1 MARLSKEEIARR
13 DELLA
18 RGYKHC
24 TKCDKTRPVAE
35 FSKNRRRRDG
45 LSYMCRWC
53 SSEYAADYY
62 EQNREEERAV
72 CVRAYRV
79 GAALAWLVQRME
91 TFCGATDGDVLIY
104 KRGDRSRIPERIP
117 ATAVLHAQARNYSQ
131 HRDLY
136 PDEHQT
142 ILDGGLAGIL
152 ADPENAATARE
163 GFLAALSTNHRGENN
178 R

>member
-1 MARLSKEEIARR
+1 VKTTKLARR

-53 SSEYAADYY
+53 SSEYAAHYY

-72 CVRAYRV
+72 CERAYRV

-117 ATAVLHAQARNYSQ
+117 RRRCSMHRHGTTASTGTCIPTSTKPSWKQPMSLH
-131 HRDLY
+131 
-136 PDEHQT
+136 P
-142 ILDGGLAGIL
+142 
-152 ADPENAATARE
+152 
-163 GFLAALSTNHRGENN
+163 RGNWVPV
-178 R
+178 